1 MKNGK
6 HMVGFF
12 LLVTIK
18 YIKIGRITTKTSI
31 LSQEIEEK
39 QRYKRDIPKGT
50 KRTKKK
56 KKVT

>member
-6 HMVGFF
+6 HGGIF

-31 LSQEIEEK
+31 LSQEIGEN
-39 QRYKRDIPKGT
+39 KGLKET
-50 KRTKKK
+50 
-56 KKVT
+56 